1 MSTKLWTTRSSS
13 ETLALRWG
21 NASSASTTARVM
33 NGRYV
38 RPKPSVDFHSA
49 FTALRARSTL
59 AKSTSTTLNAC
70 GLTLLLITMWLPV
83 SLRIFDNR
91 TVESRSP
98 GATVGAGAAAAG
110 ADGAATAG
118 AAGAG
123 AVGAGAAGA
132 GAVGAGAAGAGAVGA
147 GAAGAGCVATL
158 SM

>member
-13 ETLALRWG
+13 ETLALRCG

-98 GATVGAGAAAAG
+98 GATVGAGAAAA
-110 ADGAATAG
+110 AAAAG
-118 AAGAG
+118 AAGAGAAGAVGAGGAG
-123 AVGAGAAGA
+123 AVGAGAG
-132 GAVGAGAAGAGAVGA
+132 
-147 GAAGAGCVATL
+147 GAGCVAT
-158 SM
+158 

>member
-1 MSTKLWTTRSSS
+1 MSMKLWTTSSSS
-13 ETLALRWG
+13 ETLALRCG

-38 RPKPSVDFHSA
+38 SPKPSVDFHSA

-91 TVESRSP
+91 TVESHSP
-98 GATVGAGAAAAG
+98 GATVGAGAAA
-110 ADGAATAG
+110 DGAAAAG
-118 AAGAG
+118 AVGAG

-132 GAVGAGAAGAGAVGA
+132 GAVGAG
-147 GAAGAGCVATL
+147 
-158 SM
+158 

>member
-1 MSTKLWTTRSSS
+1 MSMKLWTTSSSS
-13 ETLALRWG
+13 ETLALRCG

-49 FTALRARSTL
+49 FTWLRARSTL
-59 AKSTSTTLNAC
+59 AKSTSITLNAC

-98 GATVGAGAAAAG
+98 GATLGAGALAAG
-110 ADGAATAG
+110 ADGAAA
-118 AAGAG
+118 
-123 AVGAGAAGA
+123 GAGAAGA
-132 GAVGAGAAGAGAVGA
+132 GAAGAAAGVGAGAV
-147 GAAGAGCVATL
+147 GAGCVATL

>member
-1 MSTKLWTTRSSS
+1 MSTKLWTTRSWS
-13 ETLALRWG
+13 ETLALRCG
-21 NASSASTTARVM
+21 KASSASTTARVM

-98 GATVGAGAAAAG
+98 GGTVGAGGGGGAEGAAAGPPAAGAAGAGAGAAAAG
-110 ADGAATAG
+110 VAAG
-118 AAGAG
+118 AAGA
-123 AVGAGAAGA
+123 
-132 GAVGAGAAGAGAVGA
+132 
-147 GAAGAGCVATL
+147 
-158 SM
+158 

>member
-13 ETLALRWG
+13 ETLALRCG

-49 FTALRARSTL
+49 LTALRARSTL

-70 GLTLLLITMWLPV
+70 GLTDLLITMWLPV

-98 GATVGAGAAAAG
+98 GATVGAGAAATG
-110 ADGAATAG
+110 ADGATAAG
-118 AAGAG
+118 AAGG
-123 AVGAGAAGA
+123 GGGGGGGAGGGGGGGGGA
-132 GAVGAGAAGAGAVGA
+132 GGGGP
-147 GAAGAGCVATL
+147 L
-158 SM
+158 

>member
-1 MSTKLWTTRSSS
+1 SSS
-13 ETLALRWG
+13 SDTLALRCG

-38 RPKPSVDFHSA
+38 SPKPSLAFPSA
-49 FTALRARSTL
+49 LTWFRATSTL

-83 SLRIFDNR
+83 SWRIFDRR

-98 GATVGAGAAAAG
+98 AVTFGAGAGAVAAGAEGAGAAGAAG
-110 ADGAATAG
+110 GAGVAGAAG

-123 AVGAGAAGA
+123 
-132 GAVGAGAAGAGAVGA
+132 
-147 GAAGAGCVATL
+147 
-158 SM
+158 